1 MFRAMGERTS
11 MRGSSPS
18 QSAIRNKGALRLGI
32 DVPLLLIVLTLL
44 IFGLVMVYSAS
55 YDYSLAY
62 YGDAYSIFQ
71 RQVIF
76 MILGVIVAVGLTFL
90 DYHFWQRLAVP
101 VGALTVVGLLAVL
114 LANNVLNNAART
126 LWEGSIQPSEL
137 AKLITVI
144 YLSVWLYSKRE
155 SLQDVTLGLIPLG
168 VMLGVLGF
176 LIYLQPDLSA
186 VITIALLGA
195 IMFFLAGADMRQIGF
210 LIVFGLIFGWLLVQ
224 VSSTGS
230 ERMSAYL
237 AGLKNPLNSSYHVR
251 RSLEAFVNG
260 GWFGVGIG
268 MSETKLTGLPVP
280 QTDSIYA
287 VIGEETGFFGAAGLV
302 LLYVLLL
309 WRGLTI
315 AQRARDGLGA
325 LMAAGLTLWL
335 ALEAFVNMA
344 VMVNVLPFAG
354 NALPFISA
362 GGSNLGVSLA
372 AVGILLNISR
382 LSNRKDE
389 KEGNFFSAVVDLRGR
404 DRRRSVSR
412 ARRSSGVDRSG

>member
-11 MRGSSPS
+11 LRGSSPS
-18 QSAIRNKGALRLGI
+18 QPAVRQKGALRLGI
-32 DVPLLLIVLTLL
+32 DVPMLLIVITLM

-62 YGDAYSIFQ
+62 YGDAYRIFQ

-76 MILGVIVAVGLTFL
+76 MALGIGAAVFLTFL
-90 DYHFWQRLAVP
+90 DYHVWQRMAVP
-101 VGALTVVGLLAVL
+101 VGVITVVGLIAVL
-114 LANNVLNNAART
+114 LASNVLNNAART
-126 LWEGSIQPSEL
+126 LWEGSVQPSEL

-144 YLSVWLYSKRE
+144 YLSVWLYSKRD

-168 VMLGVLGF
+168 VMLGGLGF

-186 VITIALLGA
+186 VITVAILGA
-195 IMFFLAGADMRQIGF
+195 IMFFLAGADLRQIGF

-302 LLYVLLL
+302 LMYVLLL

-315 AQRARDGLGA
+315 AQRAKDGLGA

-335 ALEAFVNMA
+335 VLEAFVNMA

-372 AVGILLNISR
+372 AVGILMNISR
-382 LSNRKDE
+382 LSNRQAE
-389 KEGNFFSAVVDLRGR
+389 KEGNFFGAIVDLRGR
-404 DRRRSVSR
+404 DRRRGVSR
-412 ARRSSGVDRSG
+412 ARRSSGVERSG

>member
-11 MRGSSPS
+11 MRGSGPG
-18 QSAIRNKGALRLGI
+18 QSAVRNKGGLRLGI

-55 YDYSLAY
+55 YDYSLSF
-62 YGDAYSIFQ
+62 YGDAYRIFQ

-76 MILGVIVAVGLTFL
+76 MIVGVGAAAALTFL
-90 DYHFWQRLAVP
+90 DYHIWQRLAVP
-101 VGALTVVGLLAVL
+101 VGALAVVGLLAVL

-144 YLSVWLYSKRE
+144 YLSVWLYSKRD
-155 SLQDVTLGLIPLG
+155 SLQDITLGLIPLG
-168 VMLGVLGF
+168 VMLGGLGF

-260 GWFGVGIG
+260 SWFGVGIG

-287 VIGEETGFFGAAGLV
+287 VIGEETGFFGASALV

-309 WRGLTI
+309 WRGLTV

-325 LMAAGLTLWL
+325 LMAAGLTMWL

-382 LSNRKDE
+382 LSNRQDE

-412 ARRSSGVDRSG
+412 SRRSSGIDRSG

>member
-11 MRGSSPS
+11 IKNSVPGRRAVRHKGSLS
-18 QSAIRNKGALRLGI
+18 LGI
-32 DVPLLLIVLTLL
+32 DVPLLLVVITLL

-55 YDYSLAY
+55 YDYSHAY
-62 YGDAYSIFQ
+62 YGDAYRIFQ

-76 MILGVIVAVGLTFL
+76 MLLGIGIATILTFL
-90 DYHFWQRLAVP
+90 DYHVWQRLAVP
-101 VGALTVVGLLAVL
+101 VGVITVVGLVAVL
-114 LANNVLNNAART
+114 LASNVLNNAART
-126 LWEGSIQPSEL
+126 LWAGSVQPSEL

-155 SLQDVTLGLIPLG
+155 FLQDVTLGLIPLG
-168 VMLGVLGF
+168 IMLGVLGF

-186 VITIALLGA
+186 VITIAVLGA
-195 IMFFLAGADMRQIGF
+195 IMFFLAGADLRQIGF

-302 LLYVLLL
+302 LMYVILL

-315 AQRARDGLGA
+315 AQRAKDGLGG
-325 LMAAGLTLWL
+325 LMAAGLTLWI

-372 AVGILLNISR
+372 AVGILMNISR
-382 LSNRKDE
+382 LSNRQNE
-389 KEGNFFSAVVDLRGR
+389 KEGNFFSAVVDLRRR
-404 DRRRSVSR
+404 DRRRGVSR
-412 ARRSSGVDRSG
+412 TRRSSGIGRSG

>member
-11 MRGSSPS
+11 MKDPGRP
-18 QSAIRNKGALRLGI
+18 AVRHKGGLRLGI
-32 DVPLLLIVLTLL
+32 DVPMLLIVLTLM

-55 YDYSLAY
+55 YDYSLSY
-62 YGDAYSIFQ
+62 YGDAYRIFQ

-76 MILGVIVAVGLTFL
+76 MVLGIGVAVLLTFM
-90 DYHFWQRLAVP
+90 DYHVWQRLAVP
-101 VGALTVVGLLAVL
+101 VGVITVVGLIAVL
-114 LANNVLNNAART
+114 LASNVLNNAART
-126 LWEGSIQPSEL
+126 LWEGSVQPSEL

-144 YLSVWLYSKRE
+144 YLSVWLYSKRD

-168 VMLGVLGF
+168 VMLGGLGF

-186 VITIALLGA
+186 VITIAVLGA

-268 MSETKLTGLPVP
+268 MSEAKLTGLPVP

-309 WRGLTI
+309 WRGLAV

-335 ALEAFVNMA
+335 VLEAFVNMA

-382 LSNRKDE
+382 LSNRQDE
-389 KEGNFFSAVVDLRGR
+389 KEGNFFSAVVDLRRR
-404 DRRRSVSR
+404 DWRRGVSR
-412 ARRSSGVDRSG
+412 ARRSSSVERSG

>member
-1 MFRAMGERTS
+1 MFRAMGERAS
-11 MRGSSPS
+11 IKNSVPGQR
-18 QSAIRNKGALRLGI
+18 AVRHKGGLSLGI
-32 DVPLLLIVLTLL
+32 DVPLLLVVITLL

-55 YDYSLAY
+55 YDYSRAF
-62 YGDAYSIFQ
+62 YGDAYRIFQ

-76 MILGVIVAVGLTFL
+76 MLLGIGVATILTFL
-90 DYHFWQRLAVP
+90 DYHVWQRLAVP
-101 VGALTVVGLLAVL
+101 VGVITVVGLVAVL
-114 LANNVLNNAART
+114 LASNVLNNAART
-126 LWEGSIQPSEL
+126 LWAGSVQPSEL

-155 SLQDVTLGLIPLG
+155 FLQDVTLGLIPLG
-168 VMLGVLGF
+168 IMLGVLGF

-186 VITIALLGA
+186 VITIAILGA
-195 IMFFLAGADMRQIGF
+195 IMFFLAGADLRQIGF

-302 LLYVLLL
+302 LLYVVLL

-315 AQRARDGLGA
+315 AQRAKDGLGG
-325 LMAAGLTLWL
+325 LMAAGLTFWI

-372 AVGILLNISR
+372 AVGILMNISR
-382 LSNRKDE
+382 LSNRQNE
-389 KEGNFFSAVVDLRGR
+389 REGNFFSAVVDLRRR
-404 DRRRSVSR
+404 DRRRGVSR
-412 ARRSSGVDRSG
+412 TRRSSGIGRSG

>member
-1 MFRAMGERTS
+1 MFRAMGERAS
-11 MRGSSPS
+11 MRGAS
-18 QSAIRNKGALRLGI
+18 QSAMRNKGGLRLGI

-55 YDYSLAY
+55 YDYSLSF
-62 YGDAYSIFQ
+62 YGDAYRIFQ
-71 RQVIF
+71 RQVLF
-76 MILGVIVAVGLTFL
+76 MVLGVGVAAALTFL
-90 DYHFWQRLAVP
+90 DYHIWQRLAVP
-101 VGALTVVGLLAVL
+101 VGGLAVVGLLAVL

-144 YLSVWLYSKRE
+144 YLAVWLYSKRDF
-155 SLQDVTLGLIPLG
+155 LQDVTLGLIPLG
-168 VMLGVLGF
+168 IMLGALGF

-195 IMFFLAGADMRQIGF
+195 IMFFLAGADLRQIGF

-287 VIGEETGFFGAAGLV
+287 VIGEETGFFGATGLIV
-302 LLYVLLL
+302 LYVLLL

-315 AQRARDGLGA
+315 AQHAKDGLGA

-382 LSNRKDE
+382 LSNRQDE
-389 KEGNFFSAVVDLRGR
+389 KEGNFFSAVIDLRGR
-404 DRRRSVSR
+404 DRRRGVSR
-412 ARRSSGVDRSG
+412 TRRSSGIDRSG

>member
-11 MRGSSPS
+11 MRGSSPG
-18 QSAIRNKGALRLGI
+18 QSAVRRKGGLRLGI
-32 DVPLLLIVLTLL
+32 DVPMLLVVITLM

-62 YGDAYSIFQ
+62 YGDAYRIFQ
-71 RQVIF
+71 RQVMF
-76 MILGVIVAVGLTFL
+76 MLLGIGVAVLLALL
-90 DYHFWQRLAVP
+90 DYHIWQRLAVP
-101 VGALTVVGLLAVL
+101 VGVLAVVGLFAVL
-114 LANNVLNNAART
+114 IANNVLNNAART

-168 VMLGVLGF
+168 IMLGGLGF

-186 VITIALLGA
+186 VITIAMLGA
-195 IMFFLAGADMRQIGF
+195 IMFFLAGADLRQIGF

-287 VIGEETGFFGAAGLV
+287 VIGEETGFFGAAGVV

-315 AQRARDGLGA
+315 AQRAKDGLGA

-335 ALEAFVNMA
+335 AMEAFVNMA

-382 LSNRKDE
+382 LSNRQDE
-389 KEGNFFSAVVDLRGR
+389 KEGNFFSAVVDLRRR
-404 DRRRSVSR
+404 DRRRGVSR
-412 ARRSSGVDRSG
+412 PRRSSGVERSG

>member
-11 MRGSSPS
+11 IRGTG
-18 QSAIRNKGALRLGI
+18 QRAVRHNGGLRLGI
-32 DVPLLLIVLTLL
+32 DVPLLLVVMTLL

-62 YGDAYSIFQ
+62 YGDAYRIFQ

-76 MILGVIVAVGLTFL
+76 MLIGIGTAVLLTFL
-90 DYHFWQRLAVP
+90 DYHVWQRLAVP
-101 VGALTVVGLLAVL
+101 VGVITIVGLVAVL
-114 LANNVLNNAART
+114 LASNVLNNAART

-137 AKLITVI
+137 AKLITVV

-155 SLQDVTLGLIPLG
+155 FLQDVTLGLIPLG
-168 VMLGVLGF
+168 IMLGGLGF

-195 IMFFLAGADMRQIGF
+195 IMFFLAGADLRQIGF

-287 VIGEETGFFGAAGLV
+287 VIGEETGFFGAAALV
-302 LLYVLLL
+302 FLYILLL

-325 LMAAGLTLWL
+325 LMAGGLTLWL

-362 GGSNLGVSLA
+362 GGSNLSVSLA

-382 LSNRKDE
+382 LSNRQDE
-389 KEGNFFSAVVDLRGR
+389 KEGNFFSAVVDLRRR
-404 DRRRSVSR
+404 DRRRGVSR
-412 ARRSSGVDRSG
+412 SRRSSGVGRSG

>member
-1 MFRAMGERTS
+1 MFRAMGERAS
-11 MRGSSPS
+11 IKDSGPGQR
-18 QSAIRNKGALRLGI
+18 AVRHKGGLSLGI
-32 DVPLLLIVLTLL
+32 DVPLLLVVITLL

-55 YDYSLAY
+55 YDYSQAY
-62 YGDAYSIFQ
+62 YGDAYQIFQ

-76 MILGVIVAVGLTFL
+76 MLLGIGAALILTFL
-90 DYHFWQRLAVP
+90 DYHVWRRLAVP
-101 VGALTVVGLLAVL
+101 VGVLTVIGLIAVL
-114 LANNVLNNAART
+114 LASNVLNNAART
-126 LWEGSIQPSEL
+126 LWEGSVQPSEL

-155 SLQDVTLGLIPLG
+155 FLQDVTLGLIPLG
-168 VMLGVLGF
+168 IMLGGLGF

-186 VITIALLGA
+186 VITIAMLGA

-260 GWFGVGIG
+260 SWFGVGIG

-302 LLYVLLL
+302 LLYVILL

-325 LMAAGLTLWL
+325 LMAAGLTLWI

-372 AVGILLNISR
+372 AVGILMNISR
-382 LSNRKDE
+382 LSNRQNE
-389 KEGNFFSAVVDLRGR
+389 KEGNFFNAVVDLRRR
-404 DRRRSVSR
+404 DRRRGVSR
-412 ARRSSGVDRSG
+412 ARRSSGIGRSG

>member
-1 MFRAMGERTS
+1 MFRAMGERAS
-11 MRGSSPS
+11 MRGAS
-18 QSAIRNKGALRLGI
+18 QSAVRNKGGLRLGI

-55 YDYSLAY
+55 YDYSLSF
-62 YGDAYSIFQ
+62 YGDAYRIFQ
-71 RQVIF
+71 RQVLF
-76 MILGVIVAVGLTFL
+76 MVLGVGVAAALTFL
-90 DYHFWQRLAVP
+90 DYHIWQRLAVP
-101 VGALTVVGLLAVL
+101 VGGLAVVGLLAVL

-144 YLSVWLYSKRE
+144 YLAVWLYSKRDF
-155 SLQDVTLGLIPLG
+155 LQDVTLGLIPLG
-168 VMLGVLGF
+168 IMLGVLGF

-195 IMFFLAGADMRQIGF
+195 IMFFLAGADLRQIGF

-287 VIGEETGFFGAAGLV
+287 VIGEETGFFGATGLIV
-302 LLYVLLL
+302 LYVLLL

-315 AQRARDGLGA
+315 AQHAKDGLGA

-382 LSNRKDE
+382 LSNRQDE
-389 KEGNFFSAVVDLRGR
+389 KEGNFFSAVIDLRGR
-404 DRRRSVSR
+404 DRRRGVSR
-412 ARRSSGVDRSG
+412 TRRSSGIDRSG

>member
-1 MFRAMGERTS
+1 MFRAMGERAS
-11 MRGSSPS
+11 IKDSGPGQR
-18 QSAIRNKGALRLGI
+18 AVRHKGGLSLGI
-32 DVPLLLIVLTLL
+32 DVPLLLVVITLL

-55 YDYSLAY
+55 YDYSQAY
-62 YGDAYSIFQ
+62 YGNAYRIFQ

-76 MILGVIVAVGLTFL
+76 MLLGIGAAAIFTFL
-90 DYHFWQRLAVP
+90 DYHVWQRLAVP
-101 VGALTVVGLLAVL
+101 VGVLTVIGLVAVL
-114 LANNVLNNAART
+114 LASNVLNNAART
-126 LWEGSIQPSEL
+126 LWEGSVQPSEL

-155 SLQDVTLGLIPLG
+155 FLQDVTLGLIPLG
-168 VMLGVLGF
+168 IMLGVLGF

-186 VITIALLGA
+186 VITIAVLGA

-302 LLYVLLL
+302 LLYVVLL

-315 AQRARDGLGA
+315 AQRARDGLGT

-382 LSNRKDE
+382 LSNRQNE
-389 KEGNFFSAVVDLRGR
+389 KEGNFFSAVVDLRRR

-412 ARRSSGVDRSG
+412 TRRSSGIGRSG

>member
-1 MFRAMGERTS
+1 MFRAMGERAS

-18 QSAIRNKGALRLGI
+18 QPAVRRKGGLRLGI
-32 DVPLLLIVLTLL
+32 DVPMLLIVITLM

-62 YGDAYSIFQ
+62 YGDAYRIFQ
-71 RQVIF
+71 RQAIF
-76 MILGVIVAVGLTFL
+76 MLLGIGVAVTLAL
-90 DYHFWQRLAVP
+90 MDYHIWQRLAVP
-101 VGALTVVGLLAVL
+101 VGVITVVGLFAVL
-114 LANNVLNNAART
+114 IANNVLNNAART
-126 LWEGSIQPSEL
+126 LWEGSVQPSEL

-155 SLQDVTLGLIPLG
+155 FLQDVTLGLIPLG
-168 VMLGVLGF
+168 IMLGGLGF

-186 VITIALLGA
+186 VITIAMLGA

-230 ERMSAYL
+230 ERMSTYL

-309 WRGLTI
+309 WRGLTV
-315 AQRARDGLGA
+315 AQRAKDGLGA

-335 ALEAFVNMA
+335 AMEAFVNMA

-372 AVGILLNISR
+372 AVGILMNISR
-382 LSNRKDE
+382 LSNRQDE
-389 KEGNFFSAVVDLRGR
+389 KEGNFFSAVVDLRRR
-404 DRRRSVSR
+404 DRRRGVSR
-412 ARRSSGVDRSG
+412 PRRSSGVERSG

>member
-1 MFRAMGERTS
+1 MFRAMGERAS
-11 MRGSSPS
+11 MRGSSPG
-18 QSAIRNKGALRLGI
+18 QSAVRRKGGLRLGI
-32 DVPLLLIVLTLL
+32 DVPLLLIVLTLM

-55 YDYSLAY
+55 YDYSLAF
-62 YGDAYSIFQ
+62 YGDAYRIFQ
-71 RQVIF
+71 RQAMF
-76 MILGVIVAVGLTFL
+76 MLLGIGVAVVLTFL
-90 DYHFWQRLAVP
+90 DYHIWQRIAVP
-101 VGALTVVGLLAVL
+101 VGVITVVGLFAVL
-114 LANNVLNNAART
+114 IANNVLNNAART
-126 LWEGSIQPSEL
+126 LWEGSVQPSEL

-155 SLQDVTLGLIPLG
+155 FLQDVTLGLIPLG
-168 VMLGVLGF
+168 IMLGGLGF

-186 VITIALLGA
+186 VITVAVLGA

-210 LIVFGLIFGWLLVQ
+210 LIIFGLIFGWLLVQ

-230 ERMSAYL
+230 ERMAAYL

-268 MSETKLTGLPVP
+268 MSEAKLTGLPVP

-309 WRGLTI
+309 WRGLTV
-315 AQRARDGLGA
+315 AQRAKDGLGA

-382 LSNRKDE
+382 LSNRQDE
-389 KEGNFFSAVVDLRGR
+389 KEGNFFSAVVDLRRR
-404 DRRRSVSR
+404 DRGRGVSR
-412 ARRSSGVDRSG
+412 ARRSSGVERSR

>member
-1 MFRAMGERTS
+1 MFRAMGERASIKDTGPGQ
-11 MRGSSPS
+11 R
-18 QSAIRNKGALRLGI
+18 AVRHKGGLSLGI
-32 DVPLLLIVLTLL
+32 DVPLLLVVITLL

-55 YDYSLAY
+55 YDYSQAY
-62 YGDAYSIFQ
+62 SGDAYQIFQ

-76 MILGVIVAVGLTFL
+76 MLLGIGAALILTFL
-90 DYHFWQRLAVP
+90 DYHVWRRLAVP
-101 VGALTVVGLLAVL
+101 VGVLTVIGLIAVL
-114 LANNVLNNAART
+114 LASNVLNNAART
-126 LWEGSIQPSEL
+126 LWEGSVQPSEL
-137 AKLITVI
+137 AKLLTVI

-155 SLQDVTLGLIPLG
+155 FLQPVPLGLIPLG
-168 VMLGVLGF
+168 IMLGGLGF

-186 VITIALLGA
+186 VITIAMLGA

-260 GWFGVGIG
+260 SWFGVGIG

-302 LLYVLLL
+302 LLYVILL

-325 LMAAGLTLWL
+325 LMAAGLTLWI

-372 AVGILLNISR
+372 AVGILMNISR
-382 LSNRKDE
+382 LSNRQNE
-389 KEGNFFSAVVDLRGR
+389 KEGNFFSAVVDLRRR
-404 DRRRSVSR
+404 DRRRGVSR
-412 ARRSSGVDRSG
+412 ARRSSGIGRSG

>member
-1 MFRAMGERTS
+1 
-11 MRGSSPS
+11 
-18 QSAIRNKGALRLGI
+18 
-32 DVPLLLIVLTLL
+32 LL

-55 YDYSLAY
+55 YDYSLSF
-62 YGDAYSIFQ
+62 YGDAYRIFQ
-71 RQVIF
+71 RQVLF
-76 MILGVIVAVGLTFL
+76 MVLGVGVAAALTFL
-90 DYHFWQRLAVP
+90 DYHIWQRLAVP
-101 VGALTVVGLLAVL
+101 VGGLAVVGLLAVL

-144 YLSVWLYSKRE
+144 YLAVWLYSKRDF
-155 SLQDVTLGLIPLG
+155 LQDVTLGLIPLG
-168 VMLGVLGF
+168 IMLGALGF

-195 IMFFLAGADMRQIGF
+195 IMFFLAGADLRQIGF

-287 VIGEETGFFGAAGLV
+287 VIGEETGFFGATGLIV
-302 LLYVLLL
+302 LYVLLL

-315 AQRARDGLGA
+315 AQHAKDGLGA

-382 LSNRKDE
+382 LSNRQDE
-389 KEGNFFSAVVDLRGR
+389 KEGNFFSAVIDLRGR
-404 DRRRSVSR
+404 DRRRGVSR
-412 ARRSSGVDRSG
+412 TRRSSGIDRSG

>member
-11 MRGSSPS
+11 MRHPS
-18 QSAIRNKGALRLGI
+18 QPAMRHKGGVRLGF
-32 DVPLLLIVLTLL
+32 DVPMLLIVLTLM

-62 YGDAYSIFQ
+62 YGNAYRIFQ

-76 MILGVIVAVGLTFL
+76 MVLGVGVAVFLTFL
-90 DYHFWQRLAVP
+90 DYHVWQRLAVP
-101 VGALTVVGLLAVL
+101 VGVVTVVGLLAVL
-114 LANNVLNNAART
+114 LANNVLNNASRT
-126 LWEGSIQPSEL
+126 LWEGSVQPSEL
-137 AKLITVI
+137 AKLITVV

-155 SLQDVTLGLIPLG
+155 FLQDITLGLIPLG

-186 VITIALLGA
+186 VITIAILGA

-230 ERMSAYL
+230 ERMATYL

-302 LLYVLLL
+302 VLYVLLL
-309 WRGLTI
+309 WRGLTV
-315 AQRARDGLGA
+315 AQKAKDGLGA

-362 GGSNLGVSLA
+362 GGSNLAVSLA

-382 LSNRKDE
+382 LSNRQDE
-389 KEGNFFSAVVDLRGR
+389 REGNFFSAVVDLRGR
-404 DRRRSVSR
+404 DRRRGVSR
-412 ARRSSGVDRSG
+412 TRRSSGVERSG

>member
-11 MRGSSPS
+11 MRNPS
-18 QSAIRNKGALRLGI
+18 QPAERHKGGLRLGI
-32 DVPLLLIVLTLL
+32 DVPMLLVVLTLM

-62 YGDAYSIFQ
+62 YGNAYTIFQ

-76 MILGVIVAVGLTFL
+76 MVLGVGVAVFLTFL
-90 DYHFWQRLAVP
+90 DYHVWQRLAVP
-101 VGALTVVGLLAVL
+101 VGVITVLGLVAVL
-114 LANNVLNNAART
+114 LASNVLNNASRT
-126 LWEGSIQPSEL
+126 LWEGSVQPSEL

-230 ERMSAYL
+230 ERMSTYL

-268 MSETKLTGLPVP
+268 MSEAKLTGLPVP

-287 VIGEETGFFGAAGLV
+287 VIGEETGFFGAVGLV
-302 LLYVLLL
+302 VLYVLLL
-309 WRGLTI
+309 WRGLTV

-325 LMAAGLTLWL
+325 LMAAGLTMWL
-335 ALEAFVNMA
+335 VLEAFVNMA

-362 GGSNLGVSLA
+362 GGSNLGVSMA

-382 LSNRKDE
+382 LSNRQDE
-389 KEGNFFSAVVDLRGR
+389 RKGNFFSAVVDLRGR
-404 DRRRSVSR
+404 DRRRGVSR
-412 ARRSSGVDRSG
+412 NRRSSGVE

>member
-1 MFRAMGERTS
+1 MFRAMGERAS
-11 MRGSSPS
+11 MRGAS
-18 QSAIRNKGALRLGI
+18 QSAMRNKGGLRLGI

-55 YDYSLAY
+55 YDYSLSF
-62 YGDAYSIFQ
+62 YGDAYRIFQ
-71 RQVIF
+71 RQVLF
-76 MILGVIVAVGLTFL
+76 MVLGVGVAAALTFL
-90 DYHFWQRLAVP
+90 DYHIWQRLAVP
-101 VGALTVVGLLAVL
+101 VGGLAVVGLLAVL

-144 YLSVWLYSKRE
+144 YLAVWLYSKRDF
-155 SLQDVTLGLIPLG
+155 LQDVTLGLIPLG
-168 VMLGVLGF
+168 IMLGALGF

-195 IMFFLAGADMRQIGF
+195 IMFFLAGADLRQIGF

-287 VIGEETGFFGAAGLV
+287 VIGEETGFFGATGLIV
-302 LLYVLLL
+302 LYVLLL

-315 AQRARDGLGA
+315 AQHAKDGLGA

-389 KEGNFFSAVVDLRGR
+389 KEGNFFSAVIDLRGR
-404 DRRRSVSR
+404 DRRRGVSR
-412 ARRSSGVDRSG
+412 TRRSSGIDRSG

>member
-1 MFRAMGERTS
+1 MFRAVGERTS
-11 MRGSSPS
+11 MRGSDSGQP
-18 QSAIRNKGALRLGI
+18 AVRHKGGLRLGI
-32 DVPLLLIVLTLL
+32 DVPLLLIILTLL

-62 YGDAYSIFQ
+62 YGDAYRIFQ
-71 RQVIF
+71 RQVLF
-76 MILGVIVAVGLTFL
+76 MLLGISTAAILVFL
-90 DYHFWQRLAVP
+90 DYHIWQRLAVP
-101 VGALTVVGLLAVL
+101 VGVLTVVGLLAVL

-144 YLSVWLYSKRE
+144 YLSVWLYSKRDI
-155 SLQDVTLGLIPLG
+155 LQDVTLGLIPLG
-168 VMLGVLGF
+168 IMLGGLGF

-186 VITIALLGA
+186 VITIAALGA

-210 LIVFGLIFGWLLVQ
+210 LILFGLIFGWLLVQ

-287 VIGEETGFFGAAGLV
+287 VIGEETGFFGASGLV
-302 LLYVLLL
+302 VLYVLLL

-335 ALEAFVNMA
+335 VLEAFVNMA

-382 LSNRKDE
+382 LSNRQDE
-389 KEGNFFSAVVDLRGR
+389 REGNFFSAVVDLRGR
-404 DRRRSVSR
+404 DRRRGVSR
-412 ARRSSGVDRSG
+412 TRRSSGAERSG

>member
-1 MFRAMGERTS
+1 MKGAG
-11 MRGSSPS
+11 
-18 QSAIRNKGALRLGI
+18 QSAVRNKGGLRLGI

-55 YDYSLAY
+55 YDYSLSF
-62 YGDAYSIFQ
+62 YGDPYRIFQ
-71 RQVIF
+71 RQVMF
-76 MILGVIVAVGLTFL
+76 MIFGVGAAALLTFL
-90 DYHFWQRLAVP
+90 DYHIWQRLAVP
-101 VGALTVVGLLAVL
+101 VGGLAVVGLLAVL

-144 YLSVWLYSKRE
+144 YLAVWLYSKRD

-168 VMLGVLGF
+168 IMLGVLGF

-195 IMFFLAGADMRQIGF
+195 IMFFLAGADLRQIGF

-287 VIGEETGFFGAAGLV
+287 VIGEETGFFGATGLV
-302 LLYVLLL
+302 FLYVLLL

-315 AQRARDGLGA
+315 AQRAKDGLGA
-325 LMAAGLTLWL
+325 LLAAGLTLWL

-382 LSNRKDE
+382 LSNRQDE
-389 KEGNFFSAVVDLRGR
+389 KEGNFFSAVIDLRGR

-412 ARRSSGVDRSG
+412 ARRSSGIDRSG

>member
-11 MRGSSPS
+11 IRGTG
-18 QSAIRNKGALRLGI
+18 QRAVRHNGGLRLGI
-32 DVPLLLIVLTLL
+32 DVPLLLVVMTLL

-62 YGDAYSIFQ
+62 YGDAYRIFQ

-76 MILGVIVAVGLTFL
+76 MLIGMGTAVLLTFL
-90 DYHFWQRLAVP
+90 DYHVWQRLAVP
-101 VGALTVVGLLAVL
+101 VGVITIVGLVAVL
-114 LANNVLNNAART
+114 LASNVLNNAART

-137 AKLITVI
+137 AKLITVV

-155 SLQDVTLGLIPLG
+155 FLQDVTLGLIPLG
-168 VMLGVLGF
+168 IMLGGLGF

-195 IMFFLAGADMRQIGF
+195 IMFFLAGADLRQIGF

-287 VIGEETGFFGAAGLV
+287 VIGEETGFFGAAALV
-302 LLYVLLL
+302 FLYILLL

-325 LMAAGLTLWL
+325 LMAGGLTLWL

-362 GGSNLGVSLA
+362 GGSNLSVSLA

-382 LSNRKDE
+382 LSNRQDE
-389 KEGNFFSAVVDLRGR
+389 KEGNFFSAVVDLRRR
-404 DRRRSVSR
+404 DRRRGVSR
-412 ARRSSGVDRSG
+412 SRRSSGVGRSG